1 VSLLGLTIVNVING
15 NGDNV
20 LFSKISVVCLFCLI
34 VASLDVRECW
44 RNVGALFD
52 VLCGAC

>member
-1 VSLLGLTIVNVING
+1 MLGLIIVNVING
-15 NGDNV
+15 NGDNA

-34 VASLDVRECW
+34 VVGLDIHECW
-44 RNVGALFD
+44 RNVGALFA